1 MVKKTKYVFLSCK
14 HSEGQN
20 HSIKT
25 SGKSLESVTK
35 LKYLATTLMSQNFIH
50 EVIKR
55 RLNSE
60 TAFYILVQ
68 NFLPYSLLPK
78 SMKIKII
85 QNYNFFCF
93 ICM

>member
-1 MVKKTKYVFLSCK
+1 MFVSCK

-25 SGKSLESVTK
+25 GNKLFESVTK
-35 LKYLATTLMSQNFIH
+35 FKYFGTTLMSKNFIY

-60 TAFYILVQ
+60 TACYLSVQ

-78 SMKIKII
+78 I
-85 QNYNFFCF
+85 
-93 ICM
+93 